1 MGALFTISDMDLGQ
15 VFTNRNIARFMASL
29 FSLDVNATML
39 DPCFGTGA
47 FLEALDI
54 LGFENVTGYEID
66 STLYN
71 EVLSKFKNYKLYN
84 EDFLNS
90 QLNDFDGIIMNPPYI
105 RQEKIDRLS
114 PLGVTKHKLRNNI
127 IFSELPQNANLYM
140 YFILKSITILREG
153 GELIVIFPNTW
164 LKAKNGVKFRELI
177 RAKCSILQQINITG
191 KVFEKN
197 ALVDVLILKIKKEK
211 ICAEPIIQ
219 NLFFDGEKLVKKKLI
234 HEMDL
239 GFDLPFL
246 KVATAKRGFTT
257 GYNAMFINP
266 DLICDEPSCLT
277 PIITSPKSVKGFSTK
292 DARLDY
298 LLTLNQDVPD
308 SISAYL
314 DSWKEKIINNQSPKT
329 LYNKILDGKD
339 WYKLKPVQNKGII
352 FSYFIR
358 NEIRFIYNNSS
369 FLVRDNFYIIKSNI
383 SELLLF
389 ALLNNYYTFYQLE
402 CYGKRYGA
410 GLLKIQRY
418 DLERI
423 SFPDINCFD
432 DNAINQLEN
441 LSMQLI
447 ETNNLEIVNSI
458 TQLISKYSLIG
469 YKDILEQ
476 YSALKKERL
485 EDINYD

>member
-1 MGALFTISDMDLGQ
+1 MDALFTISDMDLGQ

-29 FSLDVNATML
+29 FTLDANATML
-39 DPCFGTGA
+39 DPCFGTGV
-47 FLEALDI
+47 FLEALDS
-54 LGFENVTGYEID
+54 LGFKNVTGYEID
-66 STLYN
+66 STLYD
-71 EVLSKFKNYKLYN
+71 EVLSKFKKCKLYN
-84 EDFLNS
+84 EDFLSS
-90 QLNDFDGIIMNPPYI
+90 QLNHFDGIIMNPPYI
-105 RQEKIDRLS
+105 RQEKIDGLS
-114 PLGVTKHKLRNNI
+114 PLGVTKNKLRNNI

-140 YFILKSITILREG
+140 YFILKAITILREG

-164 LKAKNGVKFRELI
+164 LKARNGVKFRELI
-177 RAKCSILQQINITG
+177 GAECSILQQINITG

-219 NLFFDGEKLVKKKLI
+219 NLFFDGQKLVKKKLI

-239 GFDLPFL
+239 GFNLPFF
-246 KVATAKRGFTT
+246 KVATAKRGLTT
-257 GYNAMFINP
+257 GCNAIFINP
-266 DLICDEPSCLT
+266 ALTCNEPSCLT
-277 PIITSPKSVKGFSTK
+277 PIITSPKSIKGFSTK
-292 DARLDY
+292 DVKLDY
-298 LLTLNQDVPD
+298 LLTLNQDVPN
-308 SISAYL
+308 SILEYL
-314 DSWKEKIINNQSPKT
+314 NSWEEKIINTQSPKT
-329 LYNKILDGKD
+329 LYNKILDKKA
-339 WYKLKPVQNKGII
+339 WYRLRLIQNEGII

-369 FLVRDNFYIIKSNI
+369 YQVRDNFYIVKPKI
-383 SELLLF
+383 SGLLLF

-423 SFPDINCFD
+423 NFPDISCFD
-432 DNAINQLEN
+432 DNAIYQLEN

-447 ETNNLEIVNSI
+447 ATNDLEIVNSI
-458 TQLISKYSLIG
+458 TQLISQYSLIG

-485 EDINYD
+485 EDKNYD